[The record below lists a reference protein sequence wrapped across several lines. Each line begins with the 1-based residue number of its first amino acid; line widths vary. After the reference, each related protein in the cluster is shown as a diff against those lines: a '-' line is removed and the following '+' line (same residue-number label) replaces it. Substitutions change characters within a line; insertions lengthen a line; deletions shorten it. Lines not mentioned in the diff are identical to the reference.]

1 MKAKRDGELATFAH
15 YDLSSGEICVYVKD
29 RHIGDIMRSVA
40 HELKH
45 VEQHLKG
52 VLNADSGNDGSPH
65 ENEANSFAGIMMRKF
80 GKDFPEIYENYNS
93 DKVVINEDVKTI
105 DNFYAE
111 NNINPDDLS
120 YLGSG
125 DFGKAYS
132 IGDGRVLKKTSS
144 KNEFNLAKQMEGKDI
159 PVLNSI
165 AKIYK
170 TDIINNQMLI
180 ILEELEEDSH
190 IEDLYYELQNY
201 LDEQGLSIQYID
213 YLDTDEMEISD
224 ELQAFMNDLDDIIRA
239 YRYLGVEASDIR
251 PENMG
256 YSKDGKLKAFD
267 IDDKQR

>member
-1 MKAKRDGELATFAH
+1 MSK
-15 YDLSSGEICVYVKD
+15 EI
-29 RHIGDIMRSVA
+29 RQMI
-40 HELKH
+40 
-45 VEQHLKG
+45 
-52 VLNADSGNDGSPH
+52 
-65 ENEANSFAGIMMRKF
+65 
-80 GKDFPEIYENYNS
+80 
-93 DKVVINEDVKTI
+93 DKVKNFKQFVNENVKTI
-105 DNFYAE
+105 DDFYAE
-111 NNINPDDLS
+111 NNIDPDDLS

-125 DFGKAYS
+125 DFGEAYS
-132 IGDGRVLKKTSS
+132 IGDGRVLKMTSS
-144 KNEFNLAKQMEGKDI
+144 KNEFNLAKQMEDKDI

-170 TDIINNQMLI
+170 TDIVNNQMLI

-201 LDEQGLSIQYID
+201 LDEQGLPVQYID

-224 ELQAFMNDLDDIIRA
+224 ELQSFMNDLDDIIRA

>member
-1 MKAKRDGELATFAH
+1 MNKDIRDIREM
-15 YDLSSGEICVYVKD
+15 I
-29 RHIGDIMRSVA
+29 
-40 HELKH
+40 
-45 VEQHLKG
+45 
-52 VLNADSGNDGSPH
+52 
-65 ENEANSFAGIMMRKF
+65 
-80 GKDFPEIYENYNS
+80 
-93 DKVVINEDVKTI
+93 DKVKNFKEFVNENVKTI
-105 DNFYAE
+105 DDFYAE
-111 NNINPDDLS
+111 NNIDPDGLS

-132 IGDGRVLKKTSS
+132 IGDGRVLKMTSS
-144 KNEFNLAKQMEGKDI
+144 KNEFSLAKQMEDKDI

-201 LDEQGLSIQYID
+201 LDEQGLPIQYID
-213 YLDTDEMEISD
+213 NLDTDEMEISD
-224 ELQAFMNDLDDIIRA
+224 ELQSFMNDLDDIIRA

>member
-1 MKAKRDGELATFAH
+1 MEKDMKL
-15 YDLSSGEICVYVKD
+15 
-29 RHIGDIMRSVA
+29 
-40 HELKH
+40 
-45 VEQHLKG
+45 
-52 VLNADSGNDGSPH
+52 
-65 ENEANSFAGIMMRKF
+65 RKF
-80 GKDFPEIYENYNS
+80 IATTIREYLNEN
-93 DKVVINEDVKTI
+93 VKTI

-111 NNINPDDLS
+111 NNINPDNLS

-125 DFGKAYS
+125 DFGEAYS

-159 PVLNSI
+159 PVLNSF

-170 TDIINNQMLI
+170 TDIINNQMMI

-190 IEDLYYELQNY
+190 IDDLYYELQY
-201 LDEQGLSIQYID
+201 FLDEQGLPIQYMNNLDID
-213 YLDTDEMEISD
+213 EIEISE
-224 ELQAFMNDLDDIIRA
+224 ELQSFMNDLDDIIRA
-239 YRYLGVEASDIR
+239 YRYLGVEASDIK

>member
-1 MKAKRDGELATFAH
+1 MSKYIREM
-15 YDLSSGEICVYVKD
+15 I
-29 RHIGDIMRSVA
+29 
-40 HELKH
+40 
-45 VEQHLKG
+45 
-52 VLNADSGNDGSPH
+52 
-65 ENEANSFAGIMMRKF
+65 
-80 GKDFPEIYENYNS
+80 
-93 DKVVINEDVKTI
+93 DKVKKFKQFVNENIKTI

-111 NNINPDDLS
+111 NNINPDELS

-125 DFGKAYS
+125 DFGEAYS

-144 KNEFNLAKQMEGKDI
+144 KNEFNLAKQMEGKNV
-159 PVLNSI
+159 PVLESI

-170 TDIINNQMLI
+170 TDIINGQMFI

-201 LDEQGLSIQYID
+201 LDEQGLPIQYID
-213 YLDTDEMEISD
+213 HLDTDELDISD
-224 ELQAFMNDLDDIIRA
+224 ELQNFMDDLDDIIRA

-256 YSKDGKLKAFD
+256 YSKEGKLKAFD

>member
-1 MKAKRDGELATFAH
+1 MEKDMKL
-15 YDLSSGEICVYVKD
+15 
-29 RHIGDIMRSVA
+29 
-40 HELKH
+40 
-45 VEQHLKG
+45 
-52 VLNADSGNDGSPH
+52 
-65 ENEANSFAGIMMRKF
+65 RKF
-80 GKDFPEIYENYNS
+80 IATTIREYLNEN
-93 DKVVINEDVKTI
+93 VKTI
-105 DNFYAE
+105 DSFYAE

-125 DFGKAYS
+125 DFGEAYS

-165 AKIYK
+165 ARIYK

-201 LDEQGLSIQYID
+201 LDEQGLPIQYID
-213 YLDTDEMEISD
+213 NLDTDGMEISD
-224 ELQAFMNDLDDIIRA
+224 ELQSFMNDIDDIIRA
-239 YRYLGVEASDIR
+239 YRYLGVGASDIR

-256 YSKDGKLKAFD
+256 YSKEGKLKAFD

>member
-1 MKAKRDGELATFAH
+1 M
-15 YDLSSGEICVYVKD
+15 
-29 RHIGDIMRSVA
+29 
-40 HELKH
+40 
-45 VEQHLKG
+45 
-52 VLNADSGNDGSPH
+52 GND
-65 ENEANSFAGIMMRKF
+65 MKLRKF
-80 GKDFPEIYENYNS
+80 IATTIREYLNEN
-93 DKVVINEDVKTI
+93 VKTI
-105 DNFYAE
+105 NDFYAE
-111 NNINPDDLS
+111 NNIKPDDLS

-125 DFGKAYS
+125 DFGEAYS

-201 LDEQGLSIQYID
+201 LDEQGLPIQYID
-213 YLDTDEMEISD
+213 NLNTDEMEISD
-224 ELQAFMNDLDDIIRA
+224 ELQSFMNDLDDIIRA
-239 YRYLGVEASDIR
+239 YRYLGVEASDIK

>member
-1 MKAKRDGELATFAH
+1 MEKDMKL
-15 YDLSSGEICVYVKD
+15 
-29 RHIGDIMRSVA
+29 
-40 HELKH
+40 
-45 VEQHLKG
+45 
-52 VLNADSGNDGSPH
+52 
-65 ENEANSFAGIMMRKF
+65 RKF
-80 GKDFPEIYENYNS
+80 IATTIREYLKEN
-93 DKVVINEDVKTI
+93 VKTI
-105 DNFYAE
+105 DDFYAE

-120 YLGSG
+120 YLGRG
-125 DFGKAYS
+125 DFGEAYS

-159 PVLNSI
+159 PVLNSF

-170 TDIINNQMLI
+170 TDIVNNQMLI

-201 LDEQGLSIQYID
+201 LDEQGLPIQYLD
-213 YLDTDEMEISD
+213 NLDTDEMEISD
-224 ELQAFMNDLDDIIRA
+224 ELQSFMNDLDDIIRA
-239 YRYLGVEASDIR
+239 YRYLGVEVSDIR

>member
-1 MKAKRDGELATFAH
+1 MSK
-15 YDLSSGEICVYVKD
+15 EI
-29 RHIGDIMRSVA
+29 RQMI
-40 HELKH
+40 
-45 VEQHLKG
+45 
-52 VLNADSGNDGSPH
+52 
-65 ENEANSFAGIMMRKF
+65 
-80 GKDFPEIYENYNS
+80 
-93 DKVVINEDVKTI
+93 DKVKNFKQFVNENVKTM
-105 DNFYAE
+105 DDFYAE
-111 NNINPDDLS
+111 NNIDPGDLS

-125 DFGKAYS
+125 DFGEAYS
-132 IGDGRVLKKTSS
+132 IGDGRVLKMTSS
-144 KNEFNLAKQMEGKDI
+144 KNEFSLAKQMEDKDI

-201 LDEQGLSIQYID
+201 LDEQGLPVQYID
-213 YLDTDEMEISD
+213 NLDTDEMEISD
-224 ELQAFMNDLDDIIRA
+224 ELQSFMNDLDDIIRA

>member
-1 MKAKRDGELATFAH
+1 MSKEIREMINKVKNFKTFVN
-15 YDLSSGEICVYVKD
+15 ENVKSID
-29 RHIGDIMRSVA
+29 
-40 HELKH
+40 
-45 VEQHLKG
+45 
-52 VLNADSGNDGSPH
+52 
-65 ENEANSFAGIMMRKF
+65 
-80 GKDFPEIYENYNS
+80 DFYL
-93 DKVVINEDVKTI
+93 
-105 DNFYAE
+105 E

-125 DFGKAYS
+125 DFGEAYS

-144 KNEFNLAKQMEGKDI
+144 KSEFNLAKQMEGKDI
-159 PVLNSI
+159 PVLESI

-170 TDIINNQMLI
+170 TDIINGQMLI

-201 LDEQGLSIQYID
+201 LDEQGLPIQYID
-213 YLDTDEMEISD
+213 HLDTDELDISD
-224 ELQAFMNDLDDIIRA
+224 ELQNFMNDLDDIIRA

-256 YSKDGKLKAFD
+256 YSKEGKLKAFD